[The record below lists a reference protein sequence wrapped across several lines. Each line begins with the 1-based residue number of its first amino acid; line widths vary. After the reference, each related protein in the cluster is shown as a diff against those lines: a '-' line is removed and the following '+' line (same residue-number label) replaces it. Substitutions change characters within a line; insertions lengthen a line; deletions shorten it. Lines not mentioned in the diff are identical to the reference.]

1 MTDDKIGEAVAD
13 PTTGGRGAF
22 DPDRVKMLD
31 IDTLVLDPANVRTH
45 PQRNIDAIIGSLQA
59 FGQQKPVVVD
69 ADNVVRAGNGLVR
82 AARLLGWSQVA
93 AYTTGLGGSEAIAYA
108 IADNRTAELSEWD
121 DDGLAAQVEAL
132 LAEGVQV
139 GSLGW
144 TEDELTDLMADDYP
158 TPDAEPVDGERLD
171 TLPDDVP
178 AITKPGEVV
187 TLGRH
192 TLTCG
197 DCLEVLRSL
206 PESSV
211 DAVVTD
217 PPYGIGFMGK
227 DWDCDVPGDVFAV
240 EALRVLKPGGHLIAF
255 AATRTVHRLTVAIE
269 DAGFEVRD
277 QIAWLQWQGFPKSH
291 DVSKAI
297 DRHHGAEREVVG
309 TYTVGGTAATDGRQ
323 GRASIAAESMT
334 SVGVGTRDL
343 DITAPATPDAEK
355 WNGWGTALKPSY
367 EPAVLARK
375 PLEGTVADNVLA
387 HGTGGINVDGC
398 RIGYGDHA
406 WPGPGDGDGGG
417 WTAQTHAGKWVAQGR
432 DENPRPVERAGSPLG
447 RWPANI
453 YACPKASRGEREA
466 GCDELPE
473 GFLAT
478 MGDGIGEREHN
489 PVEPGAWV
497 ANNHPTVKPVKL
509 MRWLVRLVTPPGGT
523 VVEPFCGSG
532 TTLIAAEAEGLT
544 CVAVEREPSY
554 CDITRARYEG
564 AIRDD

>member
-1 MTDDKIGEAVAD
+1 MKAALGEIGFADAVLARETADGLELIDGHLRTEMVPDEKIPV
-13 PTTGGRGAF
+13 
-22 DPDRVKMLD
+22 
-31 IDTLVLDPANVRTH
+31 LVLDVTEAEADKLLATLDPLAAMATT
-45 PQRNIDAIIGSLQA
+45 DAAKLGDLISHLTVSSKDLQ
-59 FGQQKPVVVD
+59 QVVD
-69 ADNVVRAGNGLVR
+69 ETAAGAGIEGEPQGKWYDKYNDLR
-82 AARLLGWSQVA
+82 
-93 AYTTGLGGSEAIAYA
+93 
-108 IADNRTAELSEWD
+108 EL
-121 DDGLAAQVEAL
+121 
-132 LAEGVQV
+132 
-139 GSLGW
+139 
-144 TEDELTDLMADDYP
+144 DEI
-158 TPDAEPVDGERLD
+158 
-171 TLPDDVP
+171 PDDVP

-227 DWDCDVPGDVFAV
+227 DWDCDVPGDAFAV

-269 DAGFEVRD
+269 DAGFEIRD

-297 DRHHGAEREVVG
+297 DQHHGAEREVVG
-309 TYTVGGTAATDGRQ
+309 SKEVSGPEGTAG
-323 GRASIAAESMT
+323 GYASGIARLRGYDNTPREI
-334 SVGVGTRDL
+334 SV
-343 DITAPATPDAEK
+343 TAPATPDAEK

-398 RIGYGDHA
+398 RIGYGDQA
-406 WPGPGDGDGGG
+406 WPGPGHDTTHLASDIIEHKSYNSTSYEFGGRY
-417 WTAQTHAGKWVAQGR
+417 QPS
-432 DENPRPVERAGSPLG
+432 DIG

-473 GFLAT
+473 VRRT
-478 MGDGIGEREHN
+478 DGRKTDHHVPN
-489 PVEPGAWV
+489 LRTT
-497 ANNHPTVKPVKL
+497 NRTNHHPTVKPIKL

-532 TTLIAAEAEGLT
+532 TTLIAAEAEGVT
-544 CVAVEREPSY
+544 CLAAEMEPAY
-554 CDITRARYEG
+554 CDIIRARFEG
-564 AIRDD
+564 ASNG

>member
-1 MTDDKIGEAVAD
+1 MAVDKIGEAEPQQA
-13 PTTGGRGAF
+13 TGGRGPF
-22 DPDRVKMLD
+22 DPDRVQMID

-45 PQRNIDAIIGSLQA
+45 PQRNLDAIIGSLQA

-69 ADNVVRAGNGLVR
+69 VDNVVRAGNGLVR

-132 LAEGVQV
+132 LADGVQV
-139 GSLGW
+139 ESWGW

-227 DWDCDVPGDVFAV
+227 DWDCDVPGDAFAV

-269 DAGFEVRD
+269 DAGFEIRD

-297 DRHHGAEREVVG
+297 DQHHGAEREVVG
-309 TYTVGGTAATDGRQ
+309 RGKGVVSNGGGRYNWHREGTEGQ
-323 GRASIAAESMT
+323 G
-334 SVGVGTRDL
+334 GDFDL
-343 DITAPATPDAEK
+343 TAPATPDAEK

-398 RIGYGDHA
+398 RIGYGDEA
-406 WPGPGDGDGGG
+406 WPGPGGDGTGRANPNG
-417 WTAQTHAGKWVAQGR
+417 PYGSERTWNTSNTAGR
-432 DENPRPVERAGSPLG
+432 DSTGDPALGLG

-453 YACPKASRGEREA
+453 YACPKAGAERG
-466 GCDELPE
+466 D
-473 GFLAT
+473 
-478 MGDGIGEREHN
+478 DNH
-489 PVEPGAWV
+489 
-497 ANNHPTVKPVKL
+497 HPTVKPIKL

-554 CDITRARYEG
+554 CDITRARYQG
-564 AIRDD
+564 VIRDD